1 MSVSHSGGKGFLTRA
16 DLKAVIESM
25 KGVSPERA
33 EILMQELD
41 IGQAEQIQRFQILH
55 FSFFLSFFLSHKLML
70 SLPCGLQLEMFW

>member
-1 MSVSHSGGKGFLTRA
+1 MMSVSHSGGKGFLTRA

-55 FSFFLSFFLSHKLML
+55 FFTFFLSHKLKL
-70 SLPCGLQLEMFW
+70 SLPCDLQLEMV